1 MHPRAG
7 RLIADRRSPL
17 LFEAL
22 LMEPLSFDVV
32 NQKPT
37 TYFLGRVVRKN
48 LVRQTKTG
56 FNVPVYVLEYLLG
69 KYCSSTDLEVIAR
82 GLEYVRDTRS
92 RNYEVLPVDADIVL
106 AAVGIDDIPELHDR
120 IIMTTARYLGV
131 PILA

>member
-1 MHPRAG
+1 
-7 RLIADRRSPL
+7 
-17 LFEAL
+17 
-22 LMEPLSFDVV
+22 MEPLSFDVV

-69 KYCSSTDLEVIAR
+69 KYCSSTDLKVIAR